1 MAKILKKIFKV
12 VGKVA
17 KVVLPVVGVATG
29 IGAIA
34 GISKGVG
41 AIAGIGGVLAGGKKV
56 IDKVGVGAVNLV
68 TGTTQTERVQ
78 VREQKAITKAVSDK
92 VDQVKRLIKAGAT
105 ESEARAKVG
114 LSQSEVDIPVEQLN
128 TSNLITE
135 AAPAGAGCMITTL
148 LILSA
153 LAATAVTIIILV

>member
-1 MAKILKKIFKV
+1 MATIFKKIVKA
-12 VGKVA
+12 VGKIA

-68 TGTTQTERVQ
+68 TGTTQAERVQ
-78 VREQKAITKAVSDK
+78 VREQKALTKAVSDK

-114 LSQSEVDIPVEQLN
+114 LTQTELDMPVEELN

-135 AAPAGAGCMITTL
+135 AAPTGCMTTTL
-148 LILSA
+148 LILA
-153 LAATAVTIIILV
+153 GLVATAATIIILV